1 MPSGFQV
8 GPFFIHFYGV
18 IAMVGVLAATWLS
31 IREAKRWG
39 EDPVFIAD
47 VLPWIVIAGV
57 VGARIWHVF
66 TPPQS
71 MVESGITTRYYLT
84 HLYEAV
90 AIWKGGLGI
99 FGAVTGG
106 AVALWIYAR
115 IKGENALRWFDII
128 APGLALG
135 QAIGRWGN
143 FINQEVYG
151 LPSNVPWAIFID
163 KAHRLTGYKD
173 IAYYHPLF
181 LYESLWNL
189 LNMTLLLWIG
199 RKYKDKLHV
208 GSVFLIYL
216 IVYGVGRF
224 GLEFLR
230 LDISPVEGVN
240 ANQAFVA
247 FVAVLAAI
255 LLFALQRSKSRR
267 DKEEFRGSMLD
278 E

>member
-8 GPFFIHFYGV
+8 GPFFIHFYGL
-18 IAMVGVLAATWLS
+18 IAMMGVLVATWLS
-31 IREAKRWG
+31 LREAKRWG
-39 EDPVFIAD
+39 KDPAFIAD
-47 VLPWIVIAGV
+47 VLPWMVIAGV
-57 VGARIWHVF
+57 VGARIWHIF

-99 FGAVTGG
+99 FGAVIGG
-106 AVALWIYAR
+106 AITLWIYAR
-115 IKGENALRWFDII
+115 INGEDALRWFDII

-151 LPSNVPWAIFID
+151 LPSDLPWAIFID
-163 KAHRLTGYKD
+163 KTHRLPGYKD

-189 LNMTLLLWIG
+189 LNMAVLLWIG
-199 RKYKDKLHV
+199 RGYKEKLHQ
-208 GSVFLIYL
+208 GSVFLSYL
-216 IVYGVGRF
+216 IIYGVGRF

-230 LDISPVEGVN
+230 LDVSTVRGVN
-240 ANQAFVA
+240 ANQMFVA
-247 FVAVLAAI
+247 FLAGLAGI
-255 LLFALQRSKSRR
+255 LLFILQRSKSRQSR
-267 DKEEFRGSMLD
+267 EDD
-278 E
+278 

>member
-1 MPSGFQV
+1 MPDGFQV

-18 IAMVGVLAATWLS
+18 IAMLGVLAATWLS
-31 IREAKRWG
+31 FREAKRWG
-39 EDPVFIAD
+39 KDPEFIAE
-47 VLPWIVIAGV
+47 VLPWMIIAGV
-57 VGARIWHVF
+57 VGARVWHIF

-84 HLYEAV
+84 HLYEAI

-99 FGAVTGG
+99 FGAVIGG
-106 AVALWIYAR
+106 GVALWIYGR
-115 IKGENALRWFDII
+115 IKGENVLRWFDIT

-151 LPSNVPWAIFID
+151 LPSNLPWAIFID
-163 KAHRLTGYKD
+163 KLHRLPGYKD
-173 IAYYHPLF
+173 VAYYHPLF

-189 LNMTLLLWIG
+189 LNMAVLLWVG
-199 RKYKDKLHV
+199 RKYKGQLQA

-216 IVYGVGRF
+216 VIYGVGRF

-230 LDISPVEGVN
+230 LDVSTVGGMN
-240 ANQAFVA
+240 ANQMFVA
-247 FVAVLAAI
+247 LLAALAAI
-255 LLFALQRSKSRR
+255 LLFVLQRSPSQTE
-267 DKEEFRGSMLD
+267 KEDDQDSTSNA
-278 E
+278 

>member
-1 MPSGFQV
+1 
-8 GPFFIHFYGV
+8 
-18 IAMVGVLAATWLS
+18 MVGVLLATWLS

-39 EDPVFIAD
+39 EDPAFIAD
-47 VLPWIVIAGV
+47 VLPWMVIAGV
-57 VGARIWHVF
+57 VGARVWHIF

-71 MVESGITTRYYLT
+71 MVENGITTRYYLT
-84 HLYEAV
+84 HLFEAV

-99 FGAVTGG
+99 FGAVIGG
-106 AVALWIYAR
+106 AVTLWIYAR

-151 LPSNVPWAIFID
+151 LPSDLPWAIFID
-163 KAHRLTGYKD
+163 KAHRLPGYTD
-173 IAYYHPLF
+173 VAYYHPLF

-189 LNMTLLLWIG
+189 INMFVLLWIG
-199 RKYKDKLHV
+199 RKYKEKLHK
-208 GSVFLIYL
+208 GSVFLSYL
-216 IVYGVGRF
+216 IMYGVGRF

-230 LDISPVEGVN
+230 LDISTVEGVN

-247 FVAVLAAI
+247 FLAVLAAI
-255 LLFALQRSKSRR
+255 LLFALQRPPLRSAKVESQ
-267 DKEEFRGSMLD
+267 ESMLD